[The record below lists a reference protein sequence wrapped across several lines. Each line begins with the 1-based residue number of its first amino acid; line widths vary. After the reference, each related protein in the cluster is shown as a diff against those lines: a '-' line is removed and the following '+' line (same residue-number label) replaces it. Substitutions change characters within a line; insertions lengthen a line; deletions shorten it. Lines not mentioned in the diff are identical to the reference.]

1 MSEMAC
7 LVTFTDGSS
16 NLKKSSSNL
25 QLNMEEPCTWSVTLD
40 NSEGDYNP
48 GESIANP
55 RTYTGVFNL
64 VYEAWDGSSSR
75 TSPDLIL
82 EDYDYDTHTVT
93 LSGRCKLA
101 KLDREDQV
109 FGDFKEVTVAAI
121 CTALAAPYGLTVA
134 GAPSRTVKLFRGFG
148 NPLNLLRTLLYPTH
162 TFRMGAGS
170 EIVVEPVATH
180 TGGPTITDEDWLEVL
195 KFKRTSEIFNKATV
209 ERVEGGGGQQT
220 LADEERS
227 ASAGENIYDSQ
238 RVDLSSPSRSFSIDV
253 DFGQRGELTNF
264 VVWEEE
270 GSAIGPLEGT
280 KTYLGTT
287 DATYITFDYI
297 LSDWAYDPDRGP
309 FTPTWQV
316 VISGTPAEGVAPS
329 EDFSATASAGAGDRP
344 YPEPFTSLAL
354 ETYADALAAAQALV
368 HVGTRRGNPLEAA
381 WRLSPDKIGWP
392 NQEFA
397 LTDYLSG
404 LTDGWIAETLNV
416 TEEEA
421 GDTGTITME
430 ASRAEE
436 T

>member
-7 LVTFTDGSS
+7 VVTFTDGSTA
-16 NLKKSSSNL
+16 LRKTSSNL

-55 RTYTGVFNL
+55 RTYSGVFNL
-64 VYEAWDGSSSR
+64 VYSAWDGSSTR
-75 TSPDLIL
+75 TSPDLVL

-109 FGDFKEVTVAAI
+109 FGDFTDTTVAAI
-121 CTALAAPYGLTVA
+121 CTALAAPSGLTVS
-134 GAPSRTVKLFRGFG
+134 GAPTRAVKLFRGFG
-148 NPLNLLRTLLYPTH
+148 NPLNMMRNLLYPTH
-162 TFRMGAGS
+162 TFRMGSGNQ
-170 EIVVEPVATH
+170 IMVEPVATH
-180 TGGPTITDEDWLEVL
+180 DGGPTITDEDWLEVL
-195 KFKRTSEIFNKATV
+195 KFKRTSEIYNKATV
-209 ERVEGGGGQQT
+209 ERVEGGGGYQT

-227 ASAGENIYDSQ
+227 ASDGENIYASQ
-238 RVDLSSPSRSFSIDV
+238 RVDLSSPSRAFTIDV
-253 DFGQRGELTNF
+253 DFGQRGELVNI
-264 VVWEEE
+264 VVWDADDN
-270 GSAIGPLEGT
+270 AIGPLEGT

-287 DATYITFDYI
+287 AAAYVTFDYV

-309 FTPTWQV
+309 FTPTWQM
-316 VISGTPAEGVAPS
+316 VISGVPADGPAPS
-329 EDFSATASAGAGDRP
+329 EDFSVTATAGAGDRP

-354 ETYADALAAAQALV
+354 ENLTDATAAAQALV
-368 HVGTRRGNPLEAA
+368 HLGTRRGNPLEAA

-404 LTDGWIAETLNV
+404 LTAGWIAETLNV
-416 TEEEA
+416 TEDEA

-436 T
+436 S